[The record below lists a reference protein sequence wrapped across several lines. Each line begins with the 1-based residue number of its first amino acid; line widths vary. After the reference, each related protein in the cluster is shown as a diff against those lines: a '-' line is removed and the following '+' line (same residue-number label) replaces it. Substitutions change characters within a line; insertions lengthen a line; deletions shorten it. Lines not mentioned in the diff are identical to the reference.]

1 LNDAHAALLGIVIE
15 ITGRAGRRVRSVRRH
30 LSFAVVLREHSGLL
44 DVLNDPGGTG
54 KGVGVRHAI
63 AVIM

>member
-15 ITGRAGRRVRSVRRH
+15 ITGRAGD
-30 LSFAVVLREHSGLL
+30 GLGAF
-44 DVLNDPGGTG
+44 DATA